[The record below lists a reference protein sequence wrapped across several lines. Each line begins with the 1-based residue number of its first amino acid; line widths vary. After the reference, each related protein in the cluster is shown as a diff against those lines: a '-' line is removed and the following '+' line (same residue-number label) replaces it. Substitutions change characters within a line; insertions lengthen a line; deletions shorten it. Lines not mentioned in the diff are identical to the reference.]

1 MGSSDDRV
9 YAAERIIQK
18 RIRKGVVEYRVKW
31 KGWNQRYN
39 TWEPEVNILDRRLIE
54 IYEQGNKSSN
64 TPSKRGPKKKEK
76 ERDPEPESEE
86 DEYTFNDDDGHS
98 NSHVGASSTGP
109 ANSSVSQSIS
119 ASSASPSTSA
129 SNDATQQQQHHR
141 HHHHEKDKEKDK
153 EKKHHHHHHHHHHKA
168 ERSNSRRSES
178 PHTHAENKRQ
188 KSVEH
193 AVTNST
199 NSSLAF
205 IPEADSNSSSSEDQ
219 PLSRKEVA
227 GTKRKAEVLKESG
240 KIGVT
245 IKTSPDGPPPAK
257 IHCSV
262 DTATPISTPLKA
274 ETEPLSPETPASR
287 PEQATPS
294 EKPQQYNGHQQQQ
307 QHHHQQ
313 QDDDDD
319 ESSSQADSQHE
330 AENNHLP
337 LINNNINS
345 NNHNHQQQQQ
355 NHQHQHRQQQLDA
368 IFENSPP
375 KQKSTPLTPLSP
387 PALPPRFWLP
397 SKCNIS
403 NKVVITDVTVNYE
416 TVTIR
421 ECKTERGFFRER
433 DMKSSDSVA

>member
-39 TWEPEVNILDRRLIE
+39 TWEPEVNILDRRLID
-54 IYEQGNKSSN
+54 IYEQGNKSSS

-86 DEYTFNDDDGHS
+86 DEYAFNEDDTH
-98 NSHVGASSTGP
+98 NSHAAAATSSLATTATASAAATP
-109 ANSSVSQSIS
+109 TAAAHSVTAS
-119 ASSASPSTSA
+119 ASTSA
-129 SNDATQQQQHHR
+129 SSETHHR
-141 HHHHEKDKEKDK
+141 HHHDKDKDKEK
-153 EKKHHHHHHHHHHKA
+153 EKKHHHHHHHHHSSKL
-168 ERSNSRRSES
+168 ERSSSRRSES
-178 PHTHAENKRQ
+178 PHTHAESKRQ
-188 KSVEH
+188 KSAERQ
-193 AVTNST
+193 AAITTNSSA
-199 NSSLAF
+199 SSLAF

-219 PLSRKEVA
+219 PLSRKDAV

-245 IKTSPDGPPPAK
+245 IKTSPEGPPPAK

-294 EKPQQYNGHQQQQ
+294 EKPQQYNGQEE
-307 QHHHQQ
+307 
-313 QDDDDD
+313 DDD

-330 AENNHLP
+330 AENNIMHNNLNNNNNNNNHSNNNN
-337 LINNNINS
+337 NNNINS
-345 NNHNHQQQQQ
+345 NHHQQ
-355 NHQHQHRQQQLDA
+355 RQQHLDA
-368 IFENSPP
+368 LYDSSPP
-375 KQKSTPLTPLSP
+375 KQKSIPLTPLSP
-387 PALPPRFWLP
+387 QALPPRFWLP

-403 NKVVITDVTVNYE
+403 NKVVITDVTVNFE

-433 DMKSSDSVA
+433 DLKSSGDSIA

>member
-18 RIRKGVVEYRVKW
+18 RIRKGHCGYRVKW

-54 IYEQGNKSSN
+54 IYEQGNKSSS
-64 TPSKRGPKKKEK
+64 TPSKRGPKRKEK
-76 ERDPEPESEE
+76 ERDPDPEPESD
-86 DEYTFNDDDGHS
+86 DEYTFTEEDAQP
-98 NSHVGASSTGP
+98 SHA
-109 ANSSVSQSIS
+109 
-119 ASSASPSTSA
+119 STSA
-129 SNDATQQQQHHR
+129 AAVSTISATNTANATSSSNSASLTSASANSGHN
-141 HHHHEKDKEKDK
+141 HHHYHHDKDKEKEKDK
-153 EKKHHHHHHHHHHKA
+153 EKKHHHHHHHHHHSSKL
-168 ERSNSRRSES
+168 ERSTSRRSES
-178 PHTHAENKRQ
+178 PHTHGESKRQ
-188 KSVEH
+188 KEH
-193 AVTNST
+193 AAANS
-199 NSSLAF
+199 SSLAF
-205 IPEADSNSSSSEDQ
+205 IPEADTNSSSSEDQ
-219 PLSRKEVA
+219 PLSRKEV

-294 EKPQQYNGHQQQQ
+294 EKPQQYNA
-307 QHHHQQ
+307 

-319 ESSSQADSQHE
+319 ESSSQAESQNE
-330 AENNHLP
+330 TE
-337 LINNNINS
+337 NNNIHHNNNNNNNNS
-345 NNHNHQQQQQ
+345 NNNNNNQ
-355 NHQHQHRQQQLDA
+355 RQQHFDNNL
-368 IFENSPP
+368 ENSPP
-375 KQKSTPLTPLSP
+375 KQKSQQPLTPLSP
-387 PALPPRFWLP
+387 QALPPRFWLP
-397 SKCNIS
+397 AKCNIS
-403 NKVVITDVTVNYE
+403 DKVVITDVTVNFE

>member
-18 RIRKGVVEYRVKW
+18 RIRKGIVEYRVKW

-54 IYEQGNKSSN
+54 IYEQGNKSSS

-76 ERDPEPESEE
+76 ERDPDPEPESD
-86 DEYTFNDDDGHS
+86 DEYTFTEEDAQP
-98 NSHVGASSTGP
+98 SHA
-109 ANSSVSQSIS
+109 
-119 ASSASPSTSA
+119 STSA
-129 SNDATQQQQHHR
+129 VAVNNISAINTTNATSSSNSASLTSASAN
-141 HHHHEKDKEKDK
+141 HHHHYHHDKDKEKEKDK
-153 EKKHHHHHHHHHHKA
+153 EKKHHHHHHHHHHSSKL
-168 ERSNSRRSES
+168 ERSTSRRSES
-178 PHTHAENKRQ
+178 PHTHGESKRQ
-188 KSVEH
+188 KEH
-193 AVTNST
+193 NAA
-199 NSSLAF
+199 NSSSSLSF
-205 IPEADSNSSSSEDQ
+205 IPEADTNSSSSEDQ
-219 PLSRKEVA
+219 PLSRKEV

-294 EKPQQYNGHQQQQ
+294 EKPQQYNA
-307 QHHHQQ
+307 

-319 ESSSQADSQHE
+319 ETSSQAESQNE
-330 AENNHLP
+330 TE
-337 LINNNINS
+337 NNNIHNNNNNNNNNS
-345 NNHNHQQQQQ
+345 NNNNNNQ
-355 NHQHQHRQQQLDA
+355 RQQHFDNNL
-368 IFENSPP
+368 ENSPP
-375 KQKSTPLTPLSP
+375 KQKTQQPLTPLSP
-387 PALPPRFWLP
+387 QALPPRFWLP
-397 SKCNIS
+397 AKCNIS
-403 NKVVITDVTVNYE
+403 DKVVITDVTVNFE

>member
-18 RIRKGVVEYRVKW
+18 RIRKGIVEYRVKW

-54 IYEQGNKSSN
+54 IYEQGNKSSS

-76 ERDPEPESEE
+76 ERDPDPEPESD
-86 DEYTFNDDDGHS
+86 DEYTFTEEDAQP
-98 NSHVGASSTGP
+98 SHA
-109 ANSSVSQSIS
+109 
-119 ASSASPSTSA
+119 STSA
-129 SNDATQQQQHHR
+129 VAVNTISAINTTNATSSSNSASLTSASAN
-141 HHHHEKDKEKDK
+141 HHHHYHHDKDKEKEKDK
-153 EKKHHHHHHHHHHKA
+153 EKKHHHHHHHHHHSSKL
-168 ERSNSRRSES
+168 ERSTSRRSES
-178 PHTHAENKRQ
+178 PHTHGESKRQ
-188 KSVEH
+188 KEH
-193 AVTNST
+193 NAA
-199 NSSLAF
+199 NSSSSLSF
-205 IPEADSNSSSSEDQ
+205 IPEADTNSSSSEDQ
-219 PLSRKEVA
+219 PLSRKEV

-294 EKPQQYNGHQQQQ
+294 EKPQQYNA
-307 QHHHQQ
+307 

-319 ESSSQADSQHE
+319 ETSSQAESQNE
-330 AENNHLP
+330 TE
-337 LINNNINS
+337 NNNIHHNNNNNNNS
-345 NNHNHQQQQQ
+345 NNNNNNQ
-355 NHQHQHRQQQLDA
+355 RQQHFDNNL
-368 IFENSPP
+368 ENSPP
-375 KQKSTPLTPLSP
+375 KQKTQQPLTPLSP
-387 PALPPRFWLP
+387 QALPPRFWLP
-397 SKCNIS
+397 AKCNIS
-403 NKVVITDVTVNYE
+403 DKVVITDVTVNFE

>member
-1 MGSSDDRV
+1 M
-9 YAAERIIQK
+9 
-18 RIRKGVVEYRVKW
+18 EYRVKW

-54 IYEQGNKSSN
+54 IYEQGNKSSS

-86 DEYTFNDDDGHS
+86 DEYAFNEDD
-98 NSHVGASSTGP
+98 SHTNNHVLTSS
-109 ANSSVSQSIS
+109 SSS
-119 ASSASPSTSA
+119 ASAMTPAVTAAPTIVAAASPSTSA
-129 SNDATQQQQHHR
+129 SNDNQHHR
-141 HHHHEKDKEKDK
+141 HHHHHYEKDKDKEK
-153 EKKHHHHHHHHHHKA
+153 EKKHHHHHHHHHSSKL
-168 ERSNSRRSES
+168 ERSTSRRSES

-188 KSVEH
+188 KSAAAEH
-193 AVTNST
+193 AAAIASSTNSNT
-199 NSSLAF
+199 TSSSLAF

-219 PLSRKEVA
+219 PLSRKEV

-287 PEQATPS
+287 PEQAIPS
-294 EKPQQYNGHQQQQ
+294 EKPQQYNG
-307 QHHHQQ
+307 

-330 AENNHLP
+330 SENNHVQ
-337 LINNNINS
+337 INNNNNNNSVNS
-345 NNHNHQQQQQ
+345 NNQLQLQQQQQ
-355 NHQHQHRQQQLDA
+355 RHQQHLDT
-368 IFENSPP
+368 IFEHSPP
-375 KQKSTPLTPLSP
+375 KQKTAPLTPLSP
-387 PALPPRFWLP
+387 QALPPRFWLP
-397 SKCNIS
+397 SKCNIT
-403 NKVVITDVTVNYE
+403 NKVVITDVTVNFE

-433 DMKSSDSVA
+433 DMKSSGDSVA